1 MTGIGTPGYASPAC
15 ALHEVDPAYS
25 GLPLDVPAWRRRERE
40 RLLALRTA
48 LPLAERTALTDRIVA
63 GLETIAASLD
73 TAGAPIVSA
82 YWPFRGEPDLRPWLL
97 AMIARGFRAALPIV
111 VAKGAPLAFRLWTPE
126 TPLTRGVWD
135 IPIPAAGECV
145 EPAVVV
151 APLVGFDAAGYRL
164 GYGGGFYDR
173 TLAAL
178 TGPRLAIGVGYAACE
193 LATIHPQPHDVPMDL
208 IVTEGG
214 TRSSK

>member
-1 MTGIGTPGYASPAC
+1 MNGDTPSEFASPAC

-48 LPLAERTALTDRIVA
+48 LPLAERRALTARLVA
-63 GLETIAASLD
+63 GLETIATSLRAD
-73 TAGAPIVSA
+73 GAPIVSA

-97 AMIARGFRAALPIV
+97 AMIARGFRAALPLV
-111 VAKGAPLAFRLWTPE
+111 VAKGAPLAFRLWSPE
-126 TPLTRGVWD
+126 TPLARGVWD
-135 IPIPAAGECV
+135 IPIPAEGEYV
-145 EPAVVV
+145 EPAILV

-193 LATIHPQPHDVPMDL
+193 LATIHPQAYDVPMDV
-208 IVTEGG
+208 IVTERGL
-214 TRSSK
+214 RDRR

>member
-1 MTGIGTPGYASPAC
+1 MNGDVTPGYASPAC
-15 ALHEVDPAYS
+15 ALHETDPAYS
-25 GLPLDVPAWRRRERE
+25 GLPPDVAAWRRGARE
-40 RLLALRTA
+40 RLLAWRTA
-48 LPLAERTALTDRIVA
+48 LPIAERAGMTERIVA
-63 GLETIAASLD
+63 GLEALAATLN

-135 IPIPAAGECV
+135 IPIPAEGEYV

-193 LATIHPQPHDVPMDL
+193 LATIHPQPHDVPMAL

-214 TRSSK
+214 MRSPG

>member
-1 MTGIGTPGYASPAC
+1 MNGDTPSEYASPAC

-48 LPLAERTALTDRIVA
+48 LPLAERTALTARIVA
-63 GLETIAASLD
+63 GLETIAAGLGTD
-73 TAGAPIVSA
+73 GAPIVSA

-97 AMIARGFRAALPIV
+97 AMIARGFRAALPVV
-111 VAKGAPLAFRLWTPE
+111 VAKKAPLAFRLWTPE
-126 TPLTRGVWD
+126 TPLARGVWD
-135 IPIPAAGECV
+135 IPIPAEGEYV
-145 EPAVVV
+145 EPAIVV
-151 APLVGFDAAGYRL
+151 APLVGFDAGGYRL

-178 TGPRLAIGVGYAACE
+178 TGPRLAIGVGYSMCE
-193 LATIHPQPHDVPMDL
+193 LATIHPQPYDVPMDV
-208 IVTEGG
+208 IVTERGI
-214 TRSSK
+214 RARR